1 MDLFYFFC
9 YVKYMKIFYFWLCIK
24 ILNDRGGYKIDNMNF
39 FILVDEC
46 FKGIKVFMI
55 NEL

>member
-1 MDLFYFFC
+1 MGLFYFFC
-9 YVKYMKIFYFWLCIK
+9 YEKFMKIFYFWLCIK
-24 ILNDRGGYKIDNMNF
+24 ILNDRGGFKIDNMNF

-46 FKGIKVFMI
+46 FKGIKVFLI